1 MDRANT
7 LTSDLR
13 KSFTC
18 SVDVIKMGLSQCLY
32 TNMTVQFIQTAS
44 VRESSVRIHT
54 HTLSLS
60 PIYTYIISKRK
71 IKLSLS
77 HSVPVLLSL
86 ASECRAQL
94 LLMVIFIWFFFVAS
108 LLLLLY
114 GAMHNITFHSYS
126 ALTYC

>member
-1 MDRANT
+1 MDRAST

-94 LLMVIFIWFFFVAS
+94 LLMVIFIWFFFAS